1 MFNGRKSLMIA
12 LSVVMMLAMLVPA
25 AMAAPEVL
33 HGVSIDSPTTGSPAY
48 VNADSDGTLYVEF
61 TVTID
66 QAQVDDVYVAATII
80 NKYQDGGFGGLAGAQ
95 QDQGPAD
102 DNVLA
107 NEDLDAGIVTYS
119 GEHTPLEREHPA
131 HLQEEAGSRI

>member
-12 LSVVMMLAMLVPA
+12 VSVVMMLAMLVPA

-48 VNADSDGTLYVEF
+48 INAGHKTSTAHLYVEF

-66 QAQVDDVYVAATII
+66 QAQVDDVYVCGHAVSGLGTRTRCVRWDWPSPGQPQRSRESATWT
-80 NKYQDGGFGGLAGAQ
+80 QA
-95 QDQGPAD
+95 
-102 DNVLA
+102 
-107 NEDLDAGIVTYS
+107 
-119 GEHTPLEREHPA
+119 
-131 HLQEEAGSRI
+131 